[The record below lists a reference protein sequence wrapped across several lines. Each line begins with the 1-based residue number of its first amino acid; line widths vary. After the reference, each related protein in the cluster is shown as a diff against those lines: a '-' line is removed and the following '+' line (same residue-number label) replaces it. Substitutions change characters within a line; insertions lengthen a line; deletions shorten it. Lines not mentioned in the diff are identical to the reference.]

1 LRKGV
6 KRIWLAA
13 LAGAAFVPA
22 AAHAQI
28 SDPKPGQGAPPS
40 GPVPAP
46 SATPTPAALPGQD
59 GTIVVTPVDESPI
72 VPDAQFEAAMPKIE
86 GDINAPL
93 ETLPSPNGGTPA
105 PVPTT
110 QGQATQQIQQQAEE
124 TFAAAPAEDAEFA
137 KPLPP
142 LSEFKV
148 EPAVEDK
155 VADKKSATIRY
166 STKEEGLSALG
177 LEDLFEDLSALENG
191 GGRAANTA
199 MVAARARED
208 EKLAVRLLNSRGY
221 YDATAIS
228 TVEPDPARQ
237 GGVRATISVTPG
249 PLYRL
254 GDVKVD
260 GDPTVPPGLLLREL
274 NLNPGD
280 PIEAE
285 RVQGA
290 EANVALRLPQQG
302 YPFFKVGQRDIL
314 LDGETQIGDYTLPIE
329 LGPRAVFGDVRTEVG
344 STDMAGR
351 GAGSAD
357 PAASADKSTVTTTER
372 RTRRQRR
379 VREPA
384 FGADHIRVLR
394 RYKPGDIYDVRAV
407 DDLRAAMIATSL
419 FSTVSVEPVRTGQP
433 GPDGTEVVDLLV
445 RQNPG
450 RPRTLAAEIGYS
462 TGEGIRLTGSWTHR
476 NLFPPEGA
484 LIVSG
489 VVGTQEQGLS
499 TTFRRSNWRQR
510 DRTLQFS
517 LAANHK
523 DYDAYEAYTGTLSA
537 RVSRDSTPLWQ
548 KHWTYFY
555 GVELVGTNEDRWNYS
570 SNQRDRGTWLIA
582 AAPLFLGYDR
592 SDNLLNPTRGFRI
605 KGNASPET
613 SVRGAARPYGRF
625 MLEGTYYQPVTPSI
639 VVAGRARVGSI
650 VGIAR
655 DDLPPSRRYYAG
667 GGGSVRG
674 FGYQELGPRSPD
686 GKPVGG
692 RSLNEFA
699 IEARYR
705 FGNYGIVPFIDAGQV
720 YEGIYPTGQNMRFGA
735 GIGGRLYTNFGPIRV
750 DVATPIKRKPGE
762 SKIALYI
769 SIGQAF

>member
-13 LAGAAFVPA
+13 LAGTAFVPGL
-22 AAHAQI
+22 AHAQI

-40 GPVPAP
+40 GPAPAP
-46 SATPTPAALPGQD
+46 SASPTPTPVPSQD
-59 GTIVVTPVDESPI
+59 GTVVVAPVDESPI
-72 VPDAQFEAAMPKIE
+72 VPDDQFEAAMPKIE

-93 ETLPSPNGGTPA
+93 EAMPPPGGTPTPAPA
-105 PVPTT
+105 PVT
-110 QGQATQQIQQQAEE
+110 QDQAAQQVKDQVEQS
-124 TFAAAPAEDAEFA
+124 FAAAPAEDPEFA

-148 EPAVEDK
+148 EPLEDK
-155 VADKKSATIRY
+155 VADKKAVTIRY
-166 STKEEGLSALG
+166 TTHEEGLSAVG
-177 LEDLFEDLSALENG
+177 LEGLFEDLSALENG
-191 GGRAANTA
+191 GGKAANSA

-208 EKLAVRLLNSRGY
+208 ERLAIRLLNSRGY
-221 YDATAIS
+221 YDATAVS
-228 TVEPDPARQ
+228 TIDQDPKTP
-237 GGVRATISVTPG
+237 GIVRATISATPG

-254 GDVKVD
+254 GNVTVTS
-260 GDPTVPPGLLLREL
+260 DPTVPPGLLLREL

-302 YPFFKVGQRDIL
+302 YPFVKVGQRDIL
-314 LDGETQIGDYTLPIE
+314 LDEETHIGDYALPIA
-329 LGPRAVFGDVRTEVG
+329 LGPRAVFGDIRTEVG
-344 STDMAGR
+344 SGTLAEQAARDAERAARR
-351 GAGSAD
+351 G
-357 PAASADKSTVTTTER
+357 ER
-372 RTRRQRR
+372 GQRGERRQRR
-379 VREPA
+379 ARKLV
-384 FGADHIRVLR
+384 FDADHIRVLR
-394 RYKPGDIYDVRAV
+394 RYKPGELYDVRAV
-407 DDLRAAMIATSL
+407 DDLREAMIATSL
-419 FSTVSVEPVRTGQP
+419 FSTVSVEPVRTGQA

-450 RPRTLAAEIGYS
+450 RPRTLAAELGYS
-462 TGEGIRLTGSWTHR
+462 TGQGIRLTGSWTHR

-484 LIVSG
+484 LIVAG
-489 VVGTQEQGLS
+489 VLGTQEQGLT
-499 TTFRRSNWRQR
+499 TTFRRSNAGQR
-510 DRTLQFS
+510 DRTFQI
-517 LAANHK
+517 AAQLNHQ
-523 DYDAYEAYTGTLSA
+523 DYDAYESYTGTLSF
-537 RVSRDSTPLWQ
+537 RYSRDSTPIWQ
-548 KHWTYFY
+548 KRWTYYY
-555 GVELVGTNEDRWNYS
+555 GAELVGSNEDRWNYNR
-570 SNQRDRGTWLIA
+570 NQRDRGTWLIA
-582 AAPLFLGYDR
+582 AAPLFLGYDS

-613 SVRGAARPYGRF
+613 SVRGAARPYARF
-625 MLEGTYYQPVTPSI
+625 MLEGTYYQPVSSNI
-639 VVAGRARVGSI
+639 VIAGRARVGSI

-655 DDLPPSRRYYAG
+655 DDLPPSRRYYSG

-674 FGYQELGPRSPD
+674 FGYQELGPRAPD

-692 RSLNEFA
+692 RSFNEFA

-720 YEGIYPTGQNMRFGA
+720 YEGIYPTGQNIRFGA

-750 DVATPIKRKPGE
+750 DVATPIARKPGE
-762 SKIALYI
+762 SKISLYI